1 MLRIERI
8 IVIYNMST
16 IVSNI
21 YLFYN
26 ITIRNKIPIVEGYEI
41 NYSNVECF
49 TINKTEKRKSL
60 YIQRIVNK
68 TI

>member
-1 MLRIERI
+1 M
-8 IVIYNMST
+8 
-16 IVSNI
+16 
-21 YLFYN
+21 YN

-49 TINKTEKRKSL
+49 TINKTEKGKSL
-60 YIQRIVNK
+60 YIQRIVNE